1 MTLSFRRQ
9 LLLPLLIAL
18 AGFGLASVIDIS
30 DLPRQPFYELFTYT
44 LLAFGLYGS
53 VYGIQLE
60 ELKNHN
66 RIVIRAVT
74 VGVLLKT
81 LIIGGILFLATRQ
94 TAAFLLALTVAQI
107 DPLAVA
113 NLLTDDPSHLSER
126 ARTILSAWSSFDDP
140 MTVLLS
146 IYALYF
152 FLPHA
157 GSENLLGILAPF
169 FISLAQN
176 LLFATL
182 VFWLSRQFQKS
193 NTLLTLLL
201 VICFV
206 IAVYFKW
213 MLGIALIGLF
223 LRPKIGRLP
232 NLITVAYYIAILLL
246 GFLLVNGIDWTDGLV
261 LALAAL
267 LAQVT
272 VGFLLTRGLSRV
284 ERFYLAFA
292 QQNGITAMILAL
304 LFETKL
310 SETVSIVAPAILFI
324 NLGYYLINQLLQKFQ
339 QSEIHRPRSV

>member
-18 AGFGLASVIDIS
+18 TGFGLASVIDIS
-30 DLPRQPFYELFTYT
+30 DLPTQPFYEPFTYT
-44 LLAFGLYGS
+44 LLAIGLYGS
-53 VYGIQLE
+53 VYGIQLK

-74 VGVLLKT
+74 IGVLLKT
-81 LIIGGILFLATRQ
+81 LIIGGILYLVTRQ
-94 TAAFLLALTVAQI
+94 PAAFLLALTVAQI

-113 NLLTDDPSHLSER
+113 NLLTGDSSHLSDR

-152 FLPHA
+152 FVPHGA
-157 GSENLLGILAPF
+157 SENFLGILSPF
-169 FISLAQN
+169 FLSLGQN
-176 LLFATL
+176 LLFAALT
-182 VFWLSRQFQKS
+182 FWLSCQFKGN
-193 NTLLTLLL
+193 NTFLTLLL
-201 VICFV
+201 AVCFV
-206 IAVYFKW
+206 IAVTFKW

-223 LRPKIGRLP
+223 LRPHIKRLP
-232 NLITVAYYIAILLL
+232 DLISAAFYIAILLL
-246 GFLLVNGIDWTDGLV
+246 GFLLVNGINWFAGLI
-261 LALAAL
+261 LALAAM

-272 VGFLLTRGLSRV
+272 VGFLLTRGLPRV

-304 LFETKL
+304 LFETEL

-324 NLGYYLINQLLQKFQ
+324 NLGYYIINQMLQK
-339 QSEIHRPRSV
+339 I

>member
-18 AGFGLASVIDIS
+18 TGFGLASVIDIS
-30 DLPRQPFYELFTYT
+30 DLPRQPFYESFTYT
-44 LLAFGLYGS
+44 LLAIGLYGS

-60 ELKNHN
+60 ELKNNN
-66 RIVIRAVT
+66 RIVFRAVT

-81 LIIGGILFLATRQ
+81 LIIGGILYLATRQ
-94 TAAFLLALTVAQI
+94 PAAFLLALTVAQI

-113 NLLTDDPSHLSER
+113 NLLTGDSSHLSDR

-152 FLPHA
+152 FIPHN
-157 GSENLLGILAPF
+157 GSENLLGVLSPF
-169 FISLAQN
+169 FVSLVQN
-176 LLFATL
+176 LIFAGL
-182 VFWLSRQFQKS
+182 IFWLSRRFKGQ
-193 NTLLTLLL
+193 NTLLTFLL
-201 VICFV
+201 VACFV
-206 IAVYFKW
+206 VAVYFKW

-223 LRPKIGRLP
+223 LRPNIKRLP
-232 NLITVAYYIAILLL
+232 DLISAAFYIAILLL
-246 GFLLVNGIDWTDGLV
+246 GFLLVNGINWLNGLI

-267 LAQVT
+267 LSQVF
-272 VGFLLTRGLSRV
+272 VGFLLTHGLPRV

-304 LFETKL
+304 LFETQL
-310 SETVSIVAPAILFI
+310 PETVSLVAPAILFI
-324 NLGYYLINQLLQKFQ
+324 NLGYYLINRVLQKG
-339 QSEIHRPRSV
+339 SA

>member
-30 DLPRQPFYELFTYT
+30 NLPRQPFYEPFTYA
-44 LLAFGLYGS
+44 LLAIGLYGS
-53 VYGIQLE
+53 VYGIQLD

-66 RIVIRAVT
+66 KIIIQAVT
-74 VGVLLKT
+74 IGVLLKT
-81 LIIGGILFLATRQ
+81 LIIGGILYMATRQ
-94 TAAFLLALTVAQI
+94 PAAFLLALTVAQI

-113 NLLTDDPSHLSER
+113 NLLTGDSTHLSER

-152 FLPHA
+152 FIPHTS
-157 GSENLLGILAPF
+157 SENFLGVISPF

-176 LLFATL
+176 LLFAAL
-182 VFWLSRQFQKS
+182 VFWLSRQVKRN
-193 NTLLTLLL
+193 NTFLILLL
-201 VICFV
+201 VACFV
-206 IAVYFKW
+206 IAVTFKW

-223 LRPKIGRLP
+223 LRPNIKRLP
-232 NLITVAYYIAILLL
+232 DLISVAFYIAILLL
-246 GFLLVNGIDWTDGLV
+246 GFLLVNGINWLNGMI

-267 LAQVT
+267 LSQVF
-272 VGFLLTRGLSRV
+272 VGFLLTRGLPRI

-304 LFETKL
+304 LFETQLPK
-310 SETVSIVAPAILFI
+310 TVSIVAPAILFI
-324 NLGYYLINQLLQKFQ
+324 NLGYYLINRILQKL
-339 QSEIHRPRSV
+339 

>member
-30 DLPRQPFYELFTYT
+30 NLPRQPFYEPFTYA
-44 LLAFGLYGS
+44 LLAIGLYGS
-53 VYGIQLE
+53 VYGIQLD

-66 RIVIRAVT
+66 KIVIQAVT
-74 VGVLLKT
+74 IGVLLKT
-81 LIIGGILFLATRQ
+81 LIIGGILYMATRQ
-94 TAAFLLALTVAQI
+94 PAAFLLALTVAQI

-113 NLLTDDPSHLSER
+113 NLLTGDSTYLSKR

-152 FLPHA
+152 FIPHA
-157 GSENLLGILAPF
+157 ASENFLGVISPF

-176 LLFATL
+176 LLFAAL
-182 VFWLSRQFQKS
+182 VFWLSRQVKRN
-193 NTLLTLLL
+193 NTFLILLL
-201 VICFV
+201 VACFV
-206 IAVYFKW
+206 IAVTFKW

-223 LRPKIGRLP
+223 LRPNIKRLP
-232 NLITVAYYIAILLL
+232 DLISVAFYIAILLL
-246 GFLLVNGIDWTDGLV
+246 GFLLVNGINWLNGMI

-267 LAQVT
+267 LSQVF
-272 VGFLLTRGLSRV
+272 VGFLLTRGLPRI

-304 LFETKL
+304 LFETQL
-310 SETVSIVAPAILFI
+310 PETVSIVAPAILFI
-324 NLGYYLINQLLQKFQ
+324 NLGYYLINRILQKL
-339 QSEIHRPRSV
+339 

>member
-30 DLPRQPFYELFTYT
+30 NLPRRPFYEPFTYT
-44 LLAFGLYGS
+44 LLAIGLYGS

-66 RIVIRAVT
+66 RIVIQAVT
-74 VGVLLKT
+74 IGVLLKT
-81 LIIGGILFLATRQ
+81 LIIGGILYLATRHP
-94 TAAFLLALTVAQI
+94 AAFLLALTVAQI

-113 NLLTDDPSHLSER
+113 NLLTDDSTYLSDR

-152 FLPHA
+152 FIPHI
-157 GSENLLGILAPF
+157 GMENLLGTFVPF
-169 FISLAQN
+169 LLGLAQN
-176 LLFATL
+176 LIFAGIA
-182 VFWLSRQFQKS
+182 FWLSRQFREN
-193 NTLLTLLL
+193 NTLLIFLL

-206 IAVYFKW
+206 TAVSFKW
-213 MLGIALIGLF
+213 MLGIAMIGLF
-223 LRPKIGRLP
+223 LRPRIKRLP
-232 NLITVAYYIAILLL
+232 DLISAAFYIAILLL
-246 GFLLVNGIDWTDGLV
+246 GFLLVNGIDWFNGLV
-261 LALAAL
+261 LALAAM
-267 LAQVT
+267 LAQIL
-272 VGFLLTRGLSRV
+272 VGFLLTRGLPTV

-304 LFETKL
+304 LFETEL
-310 SETVSIVAPAILFI
+310 PETVGIVAPAILFI
-324 NLGYYLINQLLQKFQ
+324 NLGYYLINRRLQK
-339 QSEIHRPRSV
+339 I

>member
-1 MTLSFRRQ
+1 MNLSFRRQ

-30 DLPRQPFYELFTYT
+30 DLPRQPFYEPFTYA
-44 LLAFGLYGS
+44 LLAIGLYGS

-60 ELKNHN
+60 ELKHHN
-66 RIVIRAVT
+66 RIVIQAVT
-74 VGVLLKT
+74 IGVLLKT
-81 LIIGGILFLATRQ
+81 LIIGGILYLATRQ
-94 TAAFLLALTVAQI
+94 LAAFLLALTVAQI

-113 NLLTDDPSHLSER
+113 NLLTEDSSHLSER

-152 FLPHA
+152 FIPHA
-157 GSENLLGILAPF
+157 GSENFVGILSPF
-169 FISLAQN
+169 FLSLAQN
-176 LLFATL
+176 LLFAGL
-182 VFWLSRQFQKS
+182 AFWLSRQFKQ
-193 NTLLTLLL
+193 NNLLQVLLL
-201 VICFV
+201 VACFV

-223 LRPKIGRLP
+223 LRPDIKRLP
-232 NLITVAYYIAILLL
+232 DLISAAFYIAILLL
-246 GFLLVNGIDWTDGLV
+246 GFLLVNGIDWLNGLV
-261 LALAAL
+261 LALAAM

-272 VGFLLTRGLSRV
+272 VGFLLTRGLPRV

-304 LFETKL
+304 LFETQL

-324 NLGYYLINQLLQKFQ
+324 NLGYYFINRMLQRF
-339 QSEIHRPRSV
+339 